1 MTKAEPVSIR
11 FDDEVMVVLK
21 KLAAKDDRT
30 ISYVVNK
37 LVTEQLKARR
47 LLK

>member
-11 FDDEVMVVLK
+11 FDAEVMAALK

-30 ISYVVNK
+30 VSYIVNK
-37 LVTEQLKARR
+37 LVTEALKAKKV
-47 LLK
+47 LK